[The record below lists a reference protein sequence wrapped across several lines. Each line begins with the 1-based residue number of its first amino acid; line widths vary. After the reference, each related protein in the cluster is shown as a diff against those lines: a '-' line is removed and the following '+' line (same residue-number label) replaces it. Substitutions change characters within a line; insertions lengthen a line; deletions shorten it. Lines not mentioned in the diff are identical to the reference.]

1 MSWGQGDVITVCW
14 GRERLL
20 TRRHI
25 PSLGRCCRVSVWQ
38 SKVWGFLKWEEE
50 ASSQCYRPFLK
61 RRTDLALESL
71 EWIKWS
77 SSQKKMHTLISFMTG
92 DLSRE
97 SAISLANQDVPSELN
112 LKYTAG
118 KKLNLF
124 LQSHYWAD
132 LFLSSVIFRCPSKA
146 FQCVHW
152 PGTSE
157 SVWFNDKKRAK
168 SSYTSSASFQRYRCF
183 WGNKLFHNDAG

>member
-1 MSWGQGDVITVCW
+1 MSWGQGNVITVCW

-38 SKVWGFLKWEEE
+38 SKVWGFLTWEEE

-71 EWIKWS
+71 EWITWS
-77 SSQKKMHTLISFMTG
+77 SSQKKMYTLISFMTG

-132 LFLSSVIFRCPSKA
+132 LFLSSVTFRCPSKA

-168 SSYTSSASFQRYRCF
+168 SSYTTSASFQRYRCF